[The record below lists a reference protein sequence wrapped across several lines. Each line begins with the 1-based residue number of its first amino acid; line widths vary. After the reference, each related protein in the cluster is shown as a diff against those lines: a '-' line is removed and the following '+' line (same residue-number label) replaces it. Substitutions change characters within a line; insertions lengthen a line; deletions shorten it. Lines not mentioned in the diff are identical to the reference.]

1 MTDVDLPA
9 LEADLRYHFSDS
21 SLPRLAL
28 THASFSNEKGEDANY
43 ERLEFL
49 GDSVLGLAAAQWL
62 YHRYRDEPE
71 GKLSKLKG
79 YLVSAPVLADYAR
92 SIGLG
97 DKLLLGIGEERSGG
111 RHKISLLADVVEAL
125 LGAIYLDG
133 GLEPARQMIER
144 VLERALERRSTLKHS
159 DAKTRLQELTQGAGL
174 GLPSYEMLSESG
186 PDHDKRFRVE
196 VSLDGRGV
204 GAAEGKSK
212 KAAEQAAAA
221 DALERM
227 SLG

>member
-1 MTDVDLPA
+1 MTEVDLAA
-9 LEADLRYHFSDS
+9 LEADLHYRFTDPK
-21 SLPRLAL
+21 LPRLAL
-28 THASFSNEKGEDANY
+28 THASFSNERGEGSNY

-49 GDSVLGLAAAQWL
+49 GDSVLGLVASQWL
-62 YHRYRDEPE
+62 YQRYEAEPE

-97 DKLLLGIGEERSGG
+97 EKLLLGIGEARSGG
-111 RHKISLLADVVEAL
+111 RKKASLLADVVEAL
-125 LGAIYLDG
+125 LGAIFLDG
-133 GLEPARQMIER
+133 GLEPARQVIER
-144 VLERALERRSTLKHS
+144 VLERALEQRATLQHS

-196 VSLDGRGV
+196 VSLDGRAV

-221 DALERM
+221 DALQRM
-227 SLG
+227 DQ